1 MKKRILVSLAA
12 LACLAMLGGCKFLSR
27 TNIDFDADSISKAQQ
42 IVVQDAA
49 GNEKSVLKGEE
60 EIDAFISAV
69 NVEGWRFA
77 EVPEG
82 LKEAGS
88 FTLWQQET
96 VTAFIGSTETEM
108 KEICTL
114 RIYED
119 GDYLTIETGLIDV
132 PFAIPRETADY
143 LRSLLA

>member
-60 EIDAFISAV
+60 EIDAFNENPGS
-69 NVEGWRFA
+69 VEINAIVG
-77 EVPEG
+77 
-82 LKEAGS
+82 K
-88 FTLWQQET
+88 
-96 VTAFIGSTETEM
+96 ICTEM
-108 KEICTL
+108 VRLSREKSVA
-114 RIYED
+114 
-119 GDYLTIETGLIDV
+119 ETNAASEIDV
-132 PFAIPRETADY
+132 FAMTDSTKLEADDGEVDVF
-143 LRSLLA
+143 